1 MSTEKAIHTDH
12 PVPPSVHQ
20 TAVST
25 NGHGMKLAL
34 EAPSIGLAT
43 YLIGVSLG
51 FDKQFGSGVLIT
63 TSFISAARLVD
74 SGFSKK
80 ESIVRSA
87 SLGLFA
93 QLVCCHFEMNFTMRI
108 GNALST
114 LFSIYLALR
123 NSSSNIDSSAEN
135 LHLTSEDDL
144 DSPAD
149 ESVDHS
155 ESKST
160 SIWLVFAGL
169 LLVATLASYLFTNQP
184 PTNNCIV
191 TSRKI
196 DSVHWQAVV
205 REGDHPGK
213 SCGVATQMSLAA
225 DEMRAFTRGL
235 KEEACSVNCIKQ
247 NSAGYWT
254 AYVSITPPGGPADGT
269 YCSEAYSNGDCGQG
283 VTRK

>member
-1 MSTEKAIHTDH
+1 MR
-12 PVPPSVHQ
+12 
-20 TAVST
+20 
-25 NGHGMKLAL
+25 LAL

-63 TSFISAARLVD
+63 TSFISAARLMD

-87 SLGLFA
+87 LLGLFA
-93 QLVCCHFEMNFTMRI
+93 QFVCYHFEMNSTMRI

-114 LFSIYLALR
+114 SFSIYLALR
-123 NSSSNIDSSAEN
+123 NSSANIESSAEN
-135 LHLTSEDDL
+135 SHATSEDDL

-149 ESVDHS
+149 ESVNHS
-155 ESKST
+155 ERKST
-160 SIWLVFAGL
+160 SVWLIFAGL

-191 TSRKI
+191 NSREI

-225 DEMRAFTRGL
+225 DEIRAYTRDL
-235 KEEACSVNCIKQ
+235 KAEACSVNCIKQ
-247 NSAGYWT
+247 NPAGYWT
-254 AYVSITPPGGPADGT
+254 AYVSVTPPGGPVDGT
-269 YCSEAYSNGDCGQG
+269 YCGKAYSDGDCGQG
-283 VTRK
+283 LAIA